1 MEGWRSLMILHH
13 VSNSNDNSYF
23 GNYNETKIQY
33 QTQLRTLL
41 YPAIKKFIK
50 DHQLVEINDA
60 FHKKLV
66 GFIRAALIGIFK
78 DTDVI
83 ENSYRVSITHNV
95 ILRKLNVTI
104 HMQDQSKYEYIFE
117 FSISI

>member
-1 MEGWRSLMILHH
+1 MILHH
-13 VSNSNDNSYF
+13 VSNGNHNNYF
-23 GNYNETKIQY
+23 GNYNEAKTQY
-33 QTQLRTLL
+33 QAQLRALL
-41 YPAIKKFIK
+41 YPGIKKFIK

-66 GFIRAALIGIFK
+66 GFIRGALIGIFK
-78 DTDVI
+78 DTDII
-83 ENSYRVSITHNV
+83 ENSYQISITHNV
-95 ILRKLNVTI
+95 MI

>member
-1 MEGWRSLMILHH
+1 MILHH

-41 YPAIKKFIK
+41 YPAVKKFIK
-50 DHQLVEINDA
+50 DHQLVEINDT

-66 GFIRAALIGIFK
+66 GFIRGALIGIFK
-78 DTDVI
+78 DTDII
-83 ENSYRVSITHNV
+83 ENSYKISITHNV

-104 HMQDQSKYEYIFE
+104 YMQDQSKYEYIFE